1 MKHETRI
8 IDGAGNA
15 EFDTMH
21 DGMFGVTAKLE
32 EMVDLKTD
40 EFLDLNE
47 EQMKGLSQ
55 DELEVVTKLYE
66 VDIQAKTREVQSL
79 VDYMA
84 DILIKA
90 TAVMGNLDI
99 AKLSA
104 AVSTYSQTHAKEE
117 GAPKPKAEA
126 GKVEAAQISNTINSN
141 DNLMSP
147 IRWGDLIDTVNA
159 NEPTVDEAAVQKV
172 FRELLNARANDART
186 SLRGQMRRVIELAS
200 HE

>member
-1 MKHETRI
+1 MKHENRI

-21 DGMFGVTAKLE
+21 DTMFGVTAKLE
-32 EMVDLKTD
+32 DMVDLKTD
-40 EFLDLNE
+40 AFLDLNE
-47 EQMKGLSQ
+47 EQMKALSQ
-55 DELEVVTKLYE
+55 DDLEVITKLYE
-66 VDIQAKTREVQSL
+66 VDIQAKTREVQSV
-79 VDYMA
+79 VDYVA
-84 DILIKA
+84 DLLIKA
-90 TAVMGNLDI
+90 TAVMGNLDMS
-99 AKLSA
+99 KLNA
-104 AVSTYSQTHAKEE
+104 AVSTYNQTHAKTEE
-117 GAPKPKAEA
+117 PPKPKAEA
-126 GKVEAAQISNTINSN
+126 GRVEAAQISTTINSN

-159 NEPTVDEAAVQKV
+159 NEPTVDEAAVNKV